1 MIAAGLEQD
10 GEDKMV
16 IIVWSPDDL
25 IEQMTDLMDDR
36 WEIIAYWFN
45 GLSNQ
50 REGYV
55 LAGRQEVSQ
64 ARVRKSLERIHRDGG
79 EPYMRYHVSTA
90 HNPPVIEDGEICR
103 VSRDGITAVACD
115 FTGLAQQSV
124 QLGLNALSDV
134 VQEEREK
141 CAEIIEA
148 VRDHL
153 GLASPAS

>member
-1 MIAAGLEQD
+1 
-10 GEDKMV
+10 
-16 IIVWSPDDL
+16 
-25 IEQMTDLMDDR
+25 
-36 WEIIAYWFN
+36 
-45 GLSNQ
+45 
-50 REGYV
+50 
-55 LAGRQEVSQ
+55 
-64 ARVRKSLERIHRDGG
+64 
-79 EPYMRYHVSTA
+79 MRYHVSTA

-115 FTGLAQQSV
+115 FTELAQQSV

>member
-1 MIAAGLEQD
+1 
-10 GEDKMV
+10 MV

-25 IEQMTDLMDDR
+25 IAPMTDLMDDG
-36 WEIIAYWFN
+36 WEIIGYWFN
-45 GLSNQ
+45 DLSNQ

-64 ARVRKSLERIHRDGG
+64 ARMRKSLERIHRDGG

-90 HNPPVIEDGEICR
+90 HNPPDVEDGEICR

-148 VRDHL
+148 VGDHL
-153 GLASPAS
+153 RLATRAS